1 MNSNENS
8 DNFQMHELNTNPMPY
23 KKMKKGKAKA
33 KYQRQQG
40 HSAIELSFDITTNL
54 ELYTDKTFKT

>member
-54 ELYTDKTFKT
+54 DTDKTFKT